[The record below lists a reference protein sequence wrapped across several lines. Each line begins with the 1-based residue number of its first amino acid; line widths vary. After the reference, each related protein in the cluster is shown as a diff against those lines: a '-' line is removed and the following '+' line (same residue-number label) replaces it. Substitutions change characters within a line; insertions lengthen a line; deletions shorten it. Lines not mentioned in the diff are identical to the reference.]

1 MHVLLVICVLM
12 FAGFWF
18 LATWP
23 VNYADR
29 IAKGFLLVAAVIWG
43 IQALSGGA

>member
-1 MHVLLVICVLM
+1 MDIIFVLAVLL
-12 FAGFWF
+12 FAIFWF

-29 IAKGFLLVAAVIWG
+29 IAKGFLLLAVVIWAIG
-43 IQALSGGA
+43 HVHG